1 MANKHDGPVCTE
13 RCTDL
18 SSLVLFQ
25 RRDEGPAR
33 TRVRALVQ
41 EEAGNTPARAKE
53 EASQQGRSSALKAPS
68 ASTPVSKDPSHA
80 QICSPTFTN
89 ISAIKRKEEVRDV
102 RRMLATPEGGT
113 AKHN

>member
-1 MANKHDGPVCTE
+1 MANKHDGPMCSE
-13 RCTDL
+13 RCSDL
-18 SSLVLFQ
+18 FSFVLFQ
-25 RRDEGPAR
+25 RRDDGGPAR

-53 EASQQGRSSALKAPS
+53 EASQQGRGSALKLAPN

-113 AKHN
+113 AK